1 MPLRRWIIVF
11 FSAVQLLGIACSWLW
26 DHPASAVSS
35 LLWGTAL
42 VTLFPGNLL
51 GAWIVEKLFWQSHL
65 SLVSMGIIS
74 TVLLVVINAIIMVSG
89 SESFTGDPC
98 PSLYALWRPRTA
110 ISEAD
115 SLIVERW
122 FCSLFCWR

>member
-74 TVLLVVINAIIMVSG
+74 TVLLVVINAIIWLVVAKVLLVIHARLSTRSG
-89 SESFTGDPC
+89 VPAP
-98 PSLYALWRPRTA
+98 PSPKPTR
-110 ISEAD
+110 S
-115 SLIVERW
+115 
-122 FCSLFCWR
+122 